1 MRRLSICKRG
11 RVWTPMLS
19 RTVVNWCRISRWP
32 QRCRCQAVKAAKSR
46 CSHAKHMPRFHAWL
60 TRARRPAKPH
70 PSTPSSRPLTTPSS
84 GTDHRLADLM
94 LFVWHPPTTRFPSAI
109 LRVARW
115 RHIPLTNSIT
125 VPVKRHRG
133 SWDILDLVSGKLIC
147 FRTGVVLRDLRRRD
161 FFSHLVLVRTLG
173 PPSG

>member
-1 MRRLSICKRG
+1 
-11 RVWTPMLS
+11 MLS

-94 LFVWHPPTTRFPSAI
+94 LFVGTYRDEAPRVSCVSRGGDIFH
-109 LRVARW
+109 LRTQL
-115 RHIPLTNSIT
+115 P

-133 SWDILDLVSGKLIC
+133 AETLPVPTKTNEFSGNEIQAFVVW
-147 FRTGVVLRDLRRRD
+147 FRETCVVEIS
-161 FFSHLVLVRTLG
+161 FHTWSSCANSFACTQS
-173 PPSG
+173 